1 MTAVR
6 LQTAP
11 ARLSVTFGV
20 PAELRAGRDCKLAL
34 FGPNKV
40 VGYLARHPPA
50 RALYLFRTSPKPGAG
65 ATRLRNVS
73 EPVTLLYIAQ
83 TWRAFE
89 KTTVA
94 LNVLKRRLGFDG
106 IDALPD
112 LFWYQLAD
120 FIERR
125 GQQIVLHVTRLL
137 ERYAT
142 AF

>member
-6 LQTAP
+6 LQTSP
-11 ARLSVTFGV
+11 VRLSVTFGA
-20 PAELRAGRDCKLAL
+20 PAELRAGRGCKLAL

-40 VGYLARHPPA
+40 VAYLARHPPS
-50 RALYLFRTSPKPGAG
+50 RALYLFRTSPQPGVASQ
-65 ATRLRNVS
+65 LRHVS
-73 EPVTLLYIAQ
+73 KPVTLLYIAH
-83 TWRAFE
+83 TRRAVD

-94 LNVLKRRLGFDG
+94 LNVLKQRIGFDG

-142 AF
+142 TF

>member
-1 MTAVR
+1 VTAVR
-6 LQTAP
+6 LQTSP
-11 ARLSVTFGV
+11 VRLSVTFGA
-20 PAELRAGRDCKLAL
+20 PAELRADRGCKLAL

-40 VGYLARHPPA
+40 VAYLARHPPS
-50 RALYLFRTSPKPGAG
+50 RALYLFRTTPQPGT
-65 ATRLRNVS
+65 ATHLRNVS
-73 EPVTLLYIAQ
+73 QPVTLLYIAH
-83 TWRAFE
+83 TWRAFD

-94 LNVLKRRLGFDG
+94 LNVLKRRIGFAG

-142 AF
+142 TF